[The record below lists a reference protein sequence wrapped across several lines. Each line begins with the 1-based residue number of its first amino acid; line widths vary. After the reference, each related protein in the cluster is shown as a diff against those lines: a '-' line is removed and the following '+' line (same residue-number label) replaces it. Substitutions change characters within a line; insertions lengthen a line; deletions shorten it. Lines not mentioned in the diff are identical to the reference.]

1 MAKKDFILP
10 GPLAKVQT
18 SSSVGFQVSRT
29 GLQALKGQLYQVEDQ
44 PFDEPIGTS
53 PLGTPVYDDV
63 SFPAGQYVNLF
74 GDIIAFEEVR
84 LQNVLIVA
92 NRAKRV
98 IKTPVQGR
106 DGTIKEYISAGDY
119 IITVSGQLNSES
131 NTFPELEL
139 QNLNAIMDANA
150 ALSVVSSFLNDGLN
164 VGHIVIES
172 DSYKQVRGSRNSIDI
187 SFQAVSDVSIDLEEL
202 IIE

>member
-1 MAKKDFILP
+1 MAKQNYILP
-10 GPLAKVQT
+10 PELQT
-18 SSSVGFQVSRT
+18 SSKVGFQISRT
-29 GLQALKGQLYQVEDQ
+29 GLQVLKGQLYQVPDQ
-44 PFDEPIGTS
+44 PYDEPIGTS
-53 PLGTPVYDDV
+53 QLGTPIYDDV
-63 SFPAGQYVNLF
+63 TFPAGQYVNLF
-74 GDIIAFEEVR
+74 GDIIAFDEVK

-92 NRAKRV
+92 NRTKRV

-119 IITVSGQLNSES
+119 LITVTGQLNSQS
-131 NTFPELEL
+131 NTFPELEF

-164 VGHIVIES
+164 IGYIVIEG
-172 DSYKQVRGSRNSIDI
+172 DSYRQIRGSRNSIDI

>member
-1 MAKKDFILP
+1 MADKNFILP

-18 SSSVGFQVSRT
+18 SSNVGFQISRT
-29 GLQALKGQLYQVEDQ
+29 GLQVLKGQLYRVQDQ
-44 PFDEPIGTS
+44 PLDEPIGTS
-53 PLGTPVYDDV
+53 QLGTPIYDDV
-63 SFPAGQYVNLF
+63 TFPAGQYVNLF
-74 GDIIAFEEVR
+74 GDIVAFDEVR

-119 IITVSGQLNSES
+119 VITVTGQLNSES

-139 QNLNAIMDANA
+139 QNLNAVMDANA
-150 ALSVVSSFLNDGLN
+150 SLSVVSSFLNDGLN
-164 VGHIVIES
+164 VGFIVVEG
-172 DSYKQVRGSRNSIDI
+172 DSYRQVRGSRNSIDI